1 MFLNQLEVLR
11 IKQFLLEFGSITK
24 VSELLKQFR
33 GEKIFQN
40 DQLKRSIKE
49 FKSYSLKIDFHLVS
63 VSKGQLSIKM
73 LPRDWAF

>member
-11 IKQFLLEFGSITK
+11 IKQLLLEFG
-24 VSELLKQFR
+24 ELLKQFR
-33 GEKIFQN
+33 GEKIFQK

-49 FKSYSLKIDFHLVS
+49 FKIYSLKIDFHLVS

>member
-11 IKQFLLEFGSITK
+11 IKQLLLEFGSITE

-40 DQLKRSIKE
+40 DQLKRSIKV
-49 FKSYSLKIDFHLVS
+49 DFHLVS